1 MRSTALFLALTT
13 IGCSDPTVSKDYLAV
28 ISVSPDQGATQ
39 VAADTN
45 IIAGFSEALVPS
57 SVDQQNIYLTDSTG
71 GPVIASVEYQSRAHW
86 VIIDPEA
93 DLAPNST
100 YVVTFSSNIRGER
113 SGYLLAPVQTQFTTA
128 GINPTNELPI
138 ANAGADAEGSV
149 GQTLTLDGSMSTD
162 PEGASLSFTWR
173 IVMAPAGSEST
184 LSALDQ
190 PNPTLTPD
198 TEGEYVVGLIVND
211 GVQDSSEDFT
221 SLRILGSASV
231 DTGATTDTGS
241 SNAPDTGE

>member
-1 MRSTALFLALTT
+1 M
-13 IGCSDPTVSKDYLAV
+13 
-28 ISVSPDQGATQ
+28 
-39 VAADTN
+39 
-45 IIAGFSEALVPS
+45 
-57 SVDQQNIYLTDSTG
+57 
-71 GPVIASVEYQSRAHW
+71 
-86 VIIDPEA
+86 
-93 DLAPNST
+93 
-100 YVVTFSSNIRGER
+100 
-113 SGYLLAPVQTQFTTA
+113 
-128 GINPTNELPI
+128 PI